1 VSTPDVRPRLA
12 EWLAE
17 KLPEISDLRIEGL
30 GRVEFGHSA
39 EMLELTIVGRVGA
52 DEHRRQVVVR
62 LRPPSP
68 GLLEPYDM
76 RRQFDIL
83 RALEPTAVRAPRA
96 LWLEESG
103 EVLGRPFYVMER
115 VDGQVYE
122 RELPPELQQAPE
134 RVARMSARIFDQ
146 IAAMHTIDLDITGLH
161 LIGKGRG
168 YVDDELDRWEGEL
181 RRWQRG
187 PLPALEKLLQ
197 TLRERQPAA
206 SSIITLVH
214 GDPKPGNFAF
224 VDDEVTAVFDWEL
237 ATIGD
242 PMADIG
248 WAEMTWRIT
257 PAFGGLPVS
266 HFDEQL
272 ARYTERTG
280 LAIHDREWYGA
291 FQAFK
296 MAVIQLVGAM
306 LFDRGHSDDI
316 RYADMAM
323 GVQWL
328 TQLGLHALGIT
339 DELRAGPVAPRRE
352 RLDEA
357 RRAATL

>member
-1 VSTPDVRPRLA
+1 VSPPDVHLRLA
-12 EWLAE
+12 AWLAE
-17 KLPEISDLRIEGL
+17 QLPQMSDLRIEGL

-39 EMLELTIVGRVGA
+39 EMLELTIVGRLAG
-52 DEHRRQVVVR
+52 DEHRQPVVVR

-76 RRQFDIL
+76 RRQYDIL

-96 LWLEESG
+96 LWIEESG

-115 VDGQVYE
+115 AEGQVYE
-122 RELPPELQQAPE
+122 RELPPELKQAPE
-134 RVARMSARIFDQ
+134 RVARMSACIFDQ
-146 IAAMHTIDLDITGLH
+146 IAAMHTVDLHATGLH
-161 LIGKGRG
+161 LIGEGRG

-197 TLRERQPAA
+197 TLRKCQPGT
-206 SSIITLVH
+206 SSIVTLVH

-224 VDDEVTAVFDWEL
+224 VDDEVSAVFDWEL

-257 PAFGGLPVS
+257 PAFAGLPPS
-266 HFDEQL
+266 HFGEQL
-272 ARYTERTG
+272 ARYTDLTG
-280 LAIHDREWYGA
+280 FAIHDREWYGA

-316 RYADMAM
+316 RYADMAL
-323 GVQWL
+323 GVKWL
-328 TQLGLHALGIT
+328 TQLGLHALAIT
-339 DELRAGPVAPRRE
+339 DDLPAGPVTPRRE
-352 RLDEA
+352 RLDEV
-357 RRAATL
+357 RRVATG

>member
-1 VSTPDVRPRLA
+1 MSADDARRSLTV
-12 EWLAE
+12 WLAE
-17 KLPEISDLRIEGL
+17 QLPDVSDLRVEGL

-39 EMLELTIVGRVGA
+39 EMLELTIVGRTA
-52 DEHRRQVVVR
+52 DGEHRQGVVVR

-83 RALEPTAVRAPRA
+83 RALEPTPVRAPRA
-96 LWLEESG
+96 LWIEESG
-103 EVLGRPFYVMER
+103 KVFGHPFYVMER
-115 VDGQVYE
+115 VEGHVYE
-122 RELPPELQQAPE
+122 RALPPELKQAPE
-134 RVARMSARIFDQ
+134 RVARMSARIFEQ
-146 IAAMHTIDLDITGLH
+146 IAAMHTVDLQITGLH
-161 LIGKGRG
+161 LIGDGRG
-168 YVDDELDRWEGEL
+168 YVDDELDRWESEL

-197 TLRERQPAA
+197 TLRERRPAA
-206 SSIITLVH
+206 SAVVTLVH

-224 VDDEVTAVFDWEL
+224 AGEEVTGVFDWEL

-257 PAFGGLPVS
+257 PAFAGLPPG

-272 ARYTERTG
+272 SRYTELTG
-280 LAIHDREWYGA
+280 LEIHDRQWYAA

-328 TQLGLHALGIT
+328 TGMGLQSLGIT
-339 DELRAGPVAPRRE
+339 EEFEAGPVAPRPERVRE
-352 RLDEA
+352 VRS
-357 RRAATL
+357 RS

>member
-1 VSTPDVRPRLA
+1 MNGRLEA
-12 EWLAE
+12 WLAQQ
-17 KLPEISDLRIEGL
+17 LPEIRDLRIEGV
-30 GRVEFGHSA
+30 GTVDFGHSA
-39 EMLELTIVGRVGA
+39 EMLELTIVGRTAHG
-52 DEHRRQVVVR
+52 EYREPVVVR

-83 RALEPTAVRAPRA
+83 RALEATPVRAPRA
-96 LWLEESG
+96 LWIEESG
-103 EVLGRPFYVMER
+103 EVLGRAFYVMQR
-115 VDGQVYE
+115 VEGQVYE
-122 RELPPELQQAPE
+122 RHLPLELKQAPE
-134 RVARMSARIFDQ
+134 RVAAMSARIFEQ
-146 IAAMHTIDLDITGLH
+146 IAAMHTVDLEATGLH
-161 LIGKGRG
+161 LIGDGRG

-197 TLRERQPAA
+197 TLKDRRPAP
-206 SSIITLVH
+206 SPVMTLVH

-257 PAFGGLPVS
+257 PAFAGLAPE
-266 HFDEQL
+266 HFDQQL
-272 ARYTERTG
+272 ARYAELTG
-280 LAIHDREWYGA
+280 LTIHDRQWYAA

-328 TQLGLHALGIT
+328 TQLGLQTLDIF
-339 DELRAGPVAPRRE
+339 EEIEPGPVAPRPE
-352 RLDEA
+352 RVQEVRD
-357 RRAATL
+357 RA